1 MNDILKELIDT
12 DEELKALIALG
23 YTIEEDH
30 EQPDSVSQSKAPAQ
44 PYPADLKIH

>member
-12 DEELKALIALG
+12 DEELKALIELG

-30 EQPDSVSQSKAPAQ
+30 DQADSVSQPKPSAQ
-44 PYPADLKIH
+44 PYPIDLKIY

>member
-12 DEELKALIALG
+12 DEELKALIELG

-30 EQPDSVSQSKAPAQ
+30 DQADSVSQPKPSAQ
-44 PYPADLKIH
+44 PYPVDLKIH

>member
-12 DEELKALIALG
+12 DEELQALIELG

-30 EQPDSVSQSKAPAQ
+30 DQADSVSQPKPSAQ
-44 PYPADLKIH
+44 PYPVDLKIH